1 MIYHITRDICRKMA
15 NTTQMAEYI
24 VPEHLRRMDDPVPSA
39 LSINAIYPEDAVPA
53 QTERWTKLLN
63 KFQERYQHPA
73 EFVARSPGRVNI
85 IGEHIDYS
93 LYEVLPMAI
102 TADVL
107 VAVSTITSHSRPSR
121 GHGSTVSIANVN
133 SSKFP
138 PSEFRILP
146 NGEVHINA
154 ATHDWTNYFKAG
166 IRGAMELLFKLWEG
180 IDTFLPD
187 NMEVMI
193 DGNVPSGGGL
203 SSSAAFVCASALAVL
218 KANGETKFSKK
229 DLVELAIVAE
239 RAVGVNSGGMDQAAS
254 VFSIRN
260 SATSVSFFPT
270 LRAKAIGFPR
280 IEPELTFLIAQ
291 SFVAADKHVTAPE
304 CYNLRV
310 VECTLAAAVL
320 AKITGCTLEADSGP
334 LAISLRGFQDAY
346 TKRNTGTT
354 DDESSAGEITYTQD
368 HDKRMMCELQLMI
381 DLTNRH
387 LDDDGYTREH
397 IATLL
402 ETSPAELEERY
413 MSKFPVR
420 AEKFKLNQRAQHV
433 FEEALRVL
441 QFRTLLNSHGNEN
454 LQIELGTLM
463 NETQESCRTLY
474 ECSCLELDELCNIAR
489 HHGAYGSRLTGA
501 GWGGCSVHLVPKDK
515 VDDIK
520 AAWRN
525 KYYLPKFP
533 NISAEDLQDAMVA
546 STPGSGAFL
555 YELTRTYT
563 QGPPTVLTSLP
574 GTKKL
579 LDPKKPS
586 PRNRDGHSSD
596 LSTIDLERAGLGPPP
611 PPAHIRQHLHDHLRA
626 ADQFRPASRR
636 RRAEEWWRY
645 NCRGES
651 PQFLS
656 RDDEGLVLGVEDPS
670 EDGVWPPEG
679 DDSGIPRPSVATS
692 RAALWFHNRRDDVA
706 TLPERWR
713 ESWRLAVGAFG
724 RRLVP
729 EHTPSLRDPWSWWRD
744 TTIRPIAE
752 GWDGRWNMEILTVVG
767 EAAAHAG
774 EEVVGAFIG
783 CCACCLGCVGGT
795 VGTS

>member
-1 MIYHITRDICRKMA
+1 
-15 NTTQMAEYI
+15 MAESR
-24 VPEHLRRMDDPVPSA
+24 VTEHFRRMDDTVPSA
-39 LSINAIYPEDAVPA
+39 LSINTIYPEDTIPA
-53 QTERWTKLLN
+53 QTVRWTKLLN
-63 KFQERYQHPA
+63 KFQDCYQRPA

-93 LYEVLPMAI
+93 LYEVLPMAV

-107 VAVSTITSHSRPSR
+107 VAVSTTTSHPRR
-121 GHGSTVSIANVN
+121 GQGHGATVSIANVN

-166 IRGAMELLFKLWEG
+166 VRGAMELLFKLYEG
-180 IDTFLPD
+180 TDTFLPD
-187 NMEVMI
+187 NMEVMV

-218 KANGETKFSKK
+218 KANGETNFSKK

-270 LRAKAIGFPR
+270 LQAKAIGFPR

-320 AKITGCTLEADSGP
+320 AKITGCTLEADAGP
-334 LAISLRGFQDAY
+334 LGISLRGFQDAY
-346 TKRNTGTT
+346 TKNYTGTSDEDDSADERTYT
-354 DDESSAGEITYTQD
+354 DD
-368 HDKRMMCELQLMI
+368 HDRQMMCDLVLML
-381 DLTNRH
+381 DLTNKH

-397 IATLL
+397 IATIL
-402 ETSPAELEERY
+402 ETSTAELEERY

-420 AEKFKLNQRAQHV
+420 AEKFRLNQRAHHV

-441 QFRTLLNSHGNEN
+441 QFRILLNRGSEN
-454 LQIELGTLM
+454 IHTDLGTLM

-474 ECSCLELDELCNIAR
+474 ECSCPELDELCKIAR

-501 GWGGCSVHLVPKDK
+501 GWGGCTVHLVPKDK
-515 VDDIK
+515 VEDIK
-520 AAWRN
+520 AAWR
-525 KYYLPKFP
+525 KEYYLLKYPS
-533 NISAEDLQDAMVA
+533 ISAEDLQDAMVA
-546 STPGSGAFL
+546 SAPGSGAFL
-555 YELTRTYT
+555 YELTSAYT
-563 QGPPTVLTSLP
+563 QGPPRVLTSLP
-574 GTKKL
+574 GTRKL

-586 PRNRDGHSSD
+586 PRNRDGHTSD
-596 LSTIDLERAGLGPPP
+596 LSTIHLGRAGLGAPP
-611 PPAHIRQHLHDHLRA
+611 PPAHIRQDLHHHLRA
-626 ADQFRPASRR
+626 VGPFRPASRR

-651 PQFLS
+651 PQYLS
-656 RDDEGLVLGVEDPS
+656 RDDEGLVLGVEAPS
-670 EDGVWPPEG
+670 EDGVWSLEG
-679 DDSGIPRPSVATS
+679 DASGIPRSSVATS
-692 RAALWFHNRRDDVA
+692 RAALWFHNRRDDMA

-713 ESWRLAVGAFG
+713 ETWAPALGAFG

-729 EHTPSLRDPWSWWRD
+729 ETIPSLRDPWSWWRD
-744 TTIRPIAE
+744 TTIRPFAE
-752 GWDGRWNMEILTVVG
+752 GWDGRWNMEIATVLG
-767 EAAAHAG
+767 
-774 EEVVGAFIG
+774 EVVAHVGDELVDGVAS
-783 CCACCLGCVGGT
+783 CCTCCLGSLGGQVGIN
-795 VGTS
+795 

>member
-1 MIYHITRDICRKMA
+1 MT
-15 NTTQMAEYI
+15 
-24 VPEHLRRMDDPVPSA
+24 EHFRRMDDPVPSV
-39 LSINAIYPEDAVPA
+39 LSINVIYPEDAVPA
-53 QTERWTKLLN
+53 QTERWTRLLN

-93 LYEVLPMAI
+93 LYEVLPMAV

-107 VAVSTITSHSRPSR
+107 VAVSTITSHSRPGQ
-121 GHGSTVSIANVN
+121 GHGATVSIANVN

-138 PSEFRILP
+138 PSEFSILP
-146 NGEVHINA
+146 DGEVHIDA
-154 ATHDWTNYFKAG
+154 ATHEWTNYFKAG
-166 IRGAMELLFKLWEG
+166 VRGAMGLLFKLRNG
-180 IDTFLPD
+180 VDTFVPD
-187 NMEVMI
+187 NMEVMV

-218 KANGETKFSKK
+218 TANGETKFSKK

-270 LRAKAIGFPR
+270 LQAKAIGFPR
-280 IEPELTFLIAQ
+280 IKPELTFLIAQ
-291 SFVAADKHVTAPE
+291 SYVAADKHVTAPE

-320 AKITGCTLEADSGP
+320 AKLTGCTLDEDSGP
-334 LAISLRGFQDAY
+334 LRISLRGFQDAY
-346 TKRNTGTT
+346 TKNHTGTSVDNNGADSVT
-354 DDESSAGEITYTQD
+354 DIND
-368 HDKRMMCELQLMI
+368 HDRRMMCELRLMI
-381 DLTNRH
+381 ELTNRH
-387 LDDDGYTREH
+387 LDDEGYTREH
-397 IATLL
+397 LATIL
-402 ETSPAELEERY
+402 ETSTTKLEERY

-441 QFRTLLNSHGNEN
+441 QFRTLLNSRGNKN
-454 LQIELGTLM
+454 LHTDLGTLM

-474 ECSCLELDELCNIAR
+474 ECSCPELDELCKIAR

-501 GWGGCSVHLVPKDK
+501 GWGGCTVHLVPKDK
-515 VDDIK
+515 VEDIK
-520 AAWRN
+520 TAWTN
-525 KYYLPKFP
+525 EYYLPKFP
-533 NISAEDLQDAMVA
+533 NISAGDLQDAIVA
-546 STPGSGAFL
+546 STPGSGAIL
-555 YELTRTYT
+555 YELTISYT
-563 QGPPTVLTSLP
+563 RNTPNVLTSLP
-574 GTKKL
+574 GTIKA
-579 LDPKKPS
+579 LDAKKPS
-586 PRNRDGHSSD
+586 RRNLAGHTSD
-596 LSTIDLERAGLGPPP
+596 LSTLDLERAGLGPPP
-611 PPAHIRQHLHDHLRA
+611 TPAHIRQHLHDHLRA

-656 RDDEGLVLGVEDPS
+656 KDDEGLVLGVEDPS
-670 EDGVWPPEG
+670 EDGVWSPEG
-679 DDSGIPRPSVATS
+679 DASGIPRPSVATS

-713 ESWRLAVGAFG
+713 ETWRPAVGAFG
-724 RRLVP
+724 RRCVP
-729 EHTPSLRDPWSWWRD
+729 GTLPSLHDPWPWWRD
-744 TTIRPIAE
+744 TTVRPVAE
-752 GWDGRWNMEILTVVG
+752 GWEGRWNGEISAVLG
-767 EAAAHAG
+767 EVAAHAG
-774 EEVVGAFIG
+774 EEAVGMFVG
-783 CCACCLGCVGGT
+783 CCACCFGCVGGAF
-795 VGTS
+795 GSG

>member
-1 MIYHITRDICRKMA
+1 MWLTRL
-15 NTTQMAEYI
+15 QMAEYD
-24 VPEHLRRMDDPVPSA
+24 VTEHVRSMDDPVPSV
-39 LSINAIYPEDAVPA
+39 LSINVIYPEDAVPA

-63 KFQERYQHPA
+63 KFQEHYQHPA
-73 EFVARSPGRVNI
+73 EFVARSPGRVNV

-107 VAVSTITSHSRPSR
+107 VAVSTKTSHSRPGR

-133 SSKFP
+133 SAKFP
-138 PSEFRILP
+138 PSEFHILP

-166 IRGAMELLFKLWEG
+166 VRGAMELLFKLWEG
-180 IDTFLPD
+180 NDTFLPD
-187 NMEVMI
+187 NMEVMV

-270 LRAKAIGFPR
+270 LQAKAIAFPR
-280 IEPELTFLIAQ
+280 IEPELTFVIAQ

-320 AKITGCTLEADSGP
+320 AKLTGCTLEADSGP
-334 LAISLRGFQDAY
+334 LGVSLRGFQDAY
-346 TKRNTGTT
+346 TKTHTGTPE
-354 DDESSAGEITYTQD
+354 DESSAGEIPYTED
-368 HDKRMMCELQLMI
+368 HDRQMMCELGLMI

-387 LDDDGYTREH
+387 LDDDGYTREQ
-397 IATLL
+397 IATIL
-402 ETSPAELEERY
+402 ETSTTELEKRY

-441 QFRTLLNSHGNEN
+441 QFRTLLNQRRSNIHTALGN
-454 LQIELGTLM
+454 LM

-474 ECSCLELDELCNIAR
+474 ECSCPELDELCKIAR

-515 VDDIK
+515 VEALK
-520 AAWRN
+520 EAWTN
-525 KYYLPKFP
+525 EYYLPKFP
-533 NISAEDLQDAMVA
+533 NISSDDLQQAIIA
-546 STPGSGAFL
+546 STPGSGAML
-555 YELTRTYT
+555 YDITLSYT
-563 QGPPTVLTSLP
+563 QGPPQLLTTLP
-574 GTKKL
+574 GTKTL
-579 LDPKKPS
+579 LDRKKTL
-586 PRNRDGHSSD
+586 PRNRYGHSSD
-596 LSTIDLERAGLGPPP
+596 LSTVDLGRAGLGPPP

-636 RRAEEWWRY
+636 RRAKEWWRY

-651 PQFLS
+651 PRFLS

-670 EDGVWPPEG
+670 EDGAWPPEG
-679 DDSGIPRPSVATS
+679 DASGIPRPSVATS

-713 ESWRLAVGAFG
+713 ETWRPAIGAFG
-724 RRLVP
+724 RRWVP
-729 EHTPSLRDPWSWWRD
+729 ETLPSLRDSWSTWRD

-752 GWDGRWNMEILTVVG
+752 GWEGRWNVEILVVLG
-767 EAAAHAG
+767 EAVAHAG
-774 EEVVGAFIG
+774 EEAVGVVLG
-783 CCACCLGCVGGT
+783 CCGCCLGCVGGA